1 MAYNKFVTIGLV
13 IIFFFIVIR
22 FFISKYF
29 YRSKLLG
36 DMLKE
41 EGKDKIYRYSQGRV
55 FLLLSI
61 LIYFVT
67 IGLLT
72 SKALKPNISID
83 LNAVSKVIEAL
94 QYTIALFSGYVFG
107 GKSIEAVKSIMTKP
121 PVIEQT
127 IITQSTNEPK
137 QENVE
142 QVPGEEMSGNIPPT
156 DNK

>member
-1 MAYNKFVTIGLV
+1 MQNKYFTIGIV
-13 IIFFFIVIR
+13 IIFFFIVLR

-36 DMLKE
+36 DILKE
-41 EGKDKIYRYSQGRV
+41 EGKDKIFRYSLGRI

-61 LIYFVT
+61 IIYFVT

-107 GKSIEAVKSIMTKP
+107 GKGIDAVKSIMIKTPVTDPIQP
-121 PVIEQT
+121 PN
-127 IITQSTNEPK
+127 SG

-142 QVPGEEMSGNIPPT
+142 QVPGEENNIPPS

>member
-1 MAYNKFVTIGLV
+1 MQNKYFTIGIV
-13 IIFFFIVIR
+13 IIFFFIVLR

-36 DMLKE
+36 DILKE
-41 EGKDKIYRYSQGRV
+41 EGKDKIFRYSLGRI

-61 LIYFVT
+61 IIYFVT

-72 SKALKPNISID
+72 SKALKPNIGID

-107 GKSIEAVKSIMTKP
+107 GKGIDAVKSIMIKTPVTDPNVPIQP
-121 PVIEQT
+121 PN
-127 IITQSTNEPK
+127 SG

-142 QVPGEEMSGNIPPT
+142 QVPGEENNIPPS

>member
-1 MAYNKFVTIGLV
+1 MMQNKYFTIGIV
-13 IIFFFIVIR
+13 IIFFFIVLR

-36 DMLKE
+36 DILKE
-41 EGKDKIYRYSQGRV
+41 EGKDKIFRYSLGRI

-61 LIYFVT
+61 IIYFVT

-72 SKALKPNISID
+72 SKALKPNIGID

-107 GKSIEAVKSIMTKP
+107 GKGIDAVKSIMIKTPVTDPKGPIKP
-121 PVIEQT
+121 PNT
-127 IITQSTNEPK
+127 G

-142 QVPGEEMSGNIPPT
+142 EVPGEENNIPPS